1 MRWAPQKGHESHVAR
16 KRAGRRATAIA
27 GRLRTFFRLRVDDLE
42 KEIVRLSGAARD
54 FLLRHYRLT
63 QVGEGDVKAFERDR
77 VVFEAV
83 LVLVVDARHRCQGE
97 RKKIRDILARKARR
111 RAVKRG
117 FRLSQ
122 MSIDYE

>member
-1 MRWAPQKGHESHVAR
+1 MRRGPQKGHESHVAR

-27 GRLRTFFRLRVDDLE
+27 GRLGTFFRLRVDDLE

-97 RKKIRDILARKARR
+97 GKRFEIFSRERRDD
-111 RAVKRG
+111 G
-117 FRLSQ
+117 P
-122 MSIDYE
+122 